1 MSESDL
7 LRRVNLDSNEPV
19 NFVCYHPFAEQKLLK
34 GEYAEPACLAVEY
47 EYESILHEICFALGY
62 QGGTRAQIISEIMQM
77 REQIRRLR
85 AVIAEIPEFVDGAT
99 YECFADGS
107 LKNIIRISG
116 KKSDLLKKHGV
127 EV

>member
-1 MSESDL
+1 MSDL

-34 GEYAEPACLAVEY
+34 GEYVEPACLAVEY
-47 EYESILHEICFALGY
+47 EYESILHEICCALGY

-77 REQIRRLR
+77 REQIRLLR
-85 AVIAEIPEFVDGAT
+85 AVIAEIPENFTFQEKVNGFQIGE
-99 YECFADGS
+99 YEITRFRNK
-107 LKNIIRISG
+107 LQ
-116 KKSDLLKKHGV
+116 LLKKHGV